1 MYPTLVVILVS
12 SRRSV
17 LERTTDTTQVEEIHF
32 SPNLRAE
39 KRGCIHCAH
48 CTSLAT
54 RTWPDNSDAG
64 QTSTQSRLGDS
75 LVGRIQ
81 ATEMLDPLGHKRR
94 GLHAIGEQLHRV
106 ESYELR
112 SRATSE

>member
-17 LERTTDTTQVEEIHF
+17 LERTTGTTQVEEIHV

-48 CTSLAT
+48 CTSIAT
-54 RTWPDNSDAG
+54 RSWPDNSDAG
-64 QTSTQSRLGDS
+64 ETSMQSRLGDS

-81 ATEMLDPLGHKRR
+81 GTDMLDPGNKRR
-94 GLHAIGEQLHRV
+94 GLHAIGEQAHDV